1 MADTMT
7 LRILGSL
14 TRNPKFTVMAHTITL
29 RADLRRMYLNKLH
42 LVNNEDDRNLRYAF
56 YFGDDVVFNLV
67 RTWEKTLL
75 AARAVV
81 AIDDPK
87 DIVVLSARPFAHKA
101 VSKFAEVIGATVIA
115 DGRRSPKTFAQ
126 RLHDSSLKP
135 CLLIVADPTTDR
147 LAIQEAFLADLNIPV
162 IALCGSDSSFRHVD
176 IAIPANNKSKQSIG
190 YVFWL
195 FARMV
200 LQIRGEIPQGHMWP
214 DVPVEQFVCDDRLEE
229 QPEEEEKVPELE
241 LLPVPDLQL
250 PWPCG
255 PRDNGDNPP
264 PASWA
269 TTVCPGDSEA
279 ELDPEEYHGTTNIEE
294 EEDHLGHA
302 D

>member
-1 MADTMT
+1 MI
-7 LRILGSL
+7 LR
-14 TRNPKFTVMAHTITL
+14 P
-29 RADLRRMYLNKLH
+29 
-42 LVNNEDDRNLRYAF
+42 
-56 YFGDDVVFNLV
+56 
-67 RTWEKTLL
+67 
-75 AARAVV
+75 
-81 AIDDPK
+81 
-87 DIVVLSARPFAHKA
+87 

-162 IALCGSDSSFRHVD
+162 IALCGSDSSFRHLD
-176 IAIPANNKSKQSIG
+176 IAIPANNKSKQSVA

-200 LQIRGEIPQGHMWP
+200 LQIRGEIPQGHIWP
-214 DVPVEQFVCDDRLEE
+214 GVPVEQFVCDDRLEE
-229 QPEEEEKVPELE
+229 EQPAEEEEKVPELE
-241 LLPVPDLQL
+241 LLPVPDLPL
-250 PWPCG
+250 PWPWG

-264 PASWA
+264 PASWG
-269 TTVCPGDSEA
+269 TTICPGDLFARYMLQHERERQQDSEA
-279 ELDPEEYHGTTNIEE
+279 ELDPEEEYHGTTNIEE